1 MSFHIESSPE
11 EQCFE
16 GPEKNLQ
23 VIFNKLYYDTGTLR
37 SISQERWQEMLT
49 YAKCKILTSM
59 SNEKTT
65 SYILSESSLFVYDDR
80 IILKTCGTTPLFVYD
95 DRIILKTCGT
105 TPLLNALDDIILI
118 GKELNLKPAAVLYW
132 RKNFRNPQ
140 LQNPVHQSFE
150 SEKNFLDEHLGGDS
164 RTAILGPL
172 DRDHFYFYY
181 NELLSKDEF
190 NPVSNTFEIKM
201 HEIDPSKAAYF
212 FWEKGTIRPNI
223 LNEVYENLPNY
234 KIDEFFFEPCGYSM
248 NGINEEKYE
257 TIHITPEGACSYISF
272 ETNDDKYMNIED
284 KENKI
289 MEIFNPYSST
299 TIEIKNG
306 NDGVDNL
313 KSVNNNKFNLISTDF
328 ATLGNIRIEF
338 HSYET
343 NEMHPLESI
352 AKCRQGRIALKCDVK
367 SRKVS

>member
-80 IILKTCGTTPLFVYD
+80 IILKTCGTTPL
-95 DRIILKTCGT
+95 
-105 TPLLNALDDIILI
+105 LNALDDIILI

-150 SEKNFLDEHLGGDS
+150 SEKKFS
-164 RTAILGPL
+164 R
-172 DRDHFYFYY
+172 
-181 NELLSKDEF
+181 
-190 NPVSNTFEIKM
+190 
-201 HEIDPSKAAYF
+201 
-212 FWEKGTIRPNI
+212 
-223 LNEVYENLPNY
+223 
-234 KIDEFFFEPCGYSM
+234 
-248 NGINEEKYE
+248 
-257 TIHITPEGACSYISF
+257 
-272 ETNDDKYMNIED
+272 
-284 KENKI
+284 
-289 MEIFNPYSST
+289 
-299 TIEIKNG
+299 
-306 NDGVDNL
+306 
-313 KSVNNNKFNLISTDF
+313 
-328 ATLGNIRIEF
+328 
-338 HSYET
+338 
-343 NEMHPLESI
+343 
-352 AKCRQGRIALKCDVK
+352 
-367 SRKVS
+367 

>member
-80 IILKTCGTTPLFVYD
+80 IILKTCGTTPL
-95 DRIILKTCGT
+95 
-105 TPLLNALDDIILI
+105 LNALDDIILI
-118 GKELNLKPAAVLYW
+118 GKELNLKPAAILYW

-289 MEIFNPYSST
+289 MEIFKPYSST

-313 KSVNNNKFNLISTDF
+313 KSVNNSKFNLISTDF

-343 NEMHPLESI
+343 NEMHPLESV